1 MTDTA
6 ASQMLRIQSIGLHG
20 RVEAVEQTSKRPNVV
35 GKCQMVS
42 CGVMVWCGNLVETPR
57 EKSSIECA
65 VNLSYSANFFQNNEW
80 RHLFGSPVND
90 PGRPKNDPAARPDK
104 NLVTRVIIFR
114 VIFFVTRAMARVL
127 LTRATALITNN
138 YKSFFFCDMDVQRR
152 KAAKIFACFLW
163 GRKRAEN
170 IRTIMKLGTWVGKI
184 PTMRYTD
191 GARPRD

>member
-1 MTDTA
+1 
-6 ASQMLRIQSIGLHG
+6 
-20 RVEAVEQTSKRPNVV
+20 
-35 GKCQMVS
+35 MVSCSCS
-42 CGVMVWCGNLVETPR
+42 CGVMVWCGSLVETPR

-127 LTRATALITNN
+127 LTRATALPQIKTTK
-138 YKSFFFCDMDVQRR
+138 YLICL
-152 KAAKIFACFLW
+152 CGLYLW
-163 GRKRAEN
+163 SPL
-170 IRTIMKLGTWVGKI
+170 TS
-184 PTMRYTD
+184 TD
-191 GARPRD
+191 KDQNMLVLPGQAYWFP

>member
-1 MTDTA
+1 
-6 ASQMLRIQSIGLHG
+6 
-20 RVEAVEQTSKRPNVV
+20 
-35 GKCQMVS
+35 
-42 CGVMVWCGNLVETPR
+42 MVWFGSLVETPR

-127 LTRATALITNN
+127 LTRATALSWFV
-138 YKSFFFCDMDVQRR
+138 KSPQKMNSTVE
-152 KAAKIFACFLW
+152 L
-163 GRKRAEN
+163 ELN
-170 IRTIMKLGTWVGKI
+170 
-184 PTMRYTD
+184 
-191 GARPRD
+191 GAPDHR